1 MNFYEGR
8 IEQKSGGI
16 WFSEGNFTIRVED
29 SQAARLGSRV
39 GQAIVFGAR
48 PEDVQDVLYV
58 TNPNPEHQLKAR
70 VEVVE
75 PMGAEVYIYLNTGKH
90 TFIARVDVRDNADVN
105 QQLTMALNMKKA
117 HFFDPKSGET
127 IV

>member
-1 MNFYEGR
+1 MNFFEGR

-16 WFSEGNFTIRVED
+16 WFSEGNFTIRAED
-29 SQAARLGSRV
+29 SQAAKLSSRV
-39 GQAIVFGAR
+39 GQAIVFGVR

-58 TNPNPEHQLKAR
+58 TNPNPEHQVKAR

-90 TFIARVDVRDNADVN
+90 TFIARVDAHDNADVN
-105 QQLTMALNMKKA
+105 QQLTMVLNMKKA